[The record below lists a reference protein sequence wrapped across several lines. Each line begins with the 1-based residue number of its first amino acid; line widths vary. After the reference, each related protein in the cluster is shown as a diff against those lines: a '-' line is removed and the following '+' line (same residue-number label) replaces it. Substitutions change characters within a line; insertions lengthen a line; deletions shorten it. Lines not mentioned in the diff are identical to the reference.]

1 MSLRENERR
10 ILAEI
15 EQRLGE
21 EDPRLARHLADFG
34 GADQDGEPGF
44 SGTKAFAWLVC
55 GLIALVL
62 FAMLTA
68 LYFSAPAPARTPPP
82 SGQQQSAPQEVPAGT
97 P

>member
-15 EQRLGE
+15 ERRLGE

-34 GADQDGEPGF
+34 ADQDSDPGF
-44 SGTKAFAWLVC
+44 SATKAFAWLVC

-62 FAMLTA
+62 LAMLTA

-82 SGQQQSAPQEVPAGT
+82 SGQQQSAPQEEVPAGT